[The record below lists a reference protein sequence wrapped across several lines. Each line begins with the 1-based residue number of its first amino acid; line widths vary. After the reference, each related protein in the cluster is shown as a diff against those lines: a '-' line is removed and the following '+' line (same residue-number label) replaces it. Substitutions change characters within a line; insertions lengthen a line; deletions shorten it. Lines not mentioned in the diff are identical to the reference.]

1 MLYLALAIVCGAT
14 YSIFFKLFA
23 CRGLNSLQAIAFNYL
38 TAFVLG
44 LIVDGVS
51 DGGAVLPASVGSWVV
66 AVGLGATFAG
76 AFVVM
81 SRSTVLSGVTL
92 TTVASRVSVLIPV
105 VCSYLLLPD
114 GNEPRWGAVATILA
128 AMVLMFVPRRTE
140 EKKER
145 NRVGL
150 VGALCILGVWLLFG
164 VNNFGL
170 KWSQSV
176 LIAPEESAMFSAV
189 IFLFATL
196 FSTLVWIVGDRKRGV
211 KGVKVDLRSALGGV
225 VLGLANFCVT
235 WGMLRGLAEVPASVF
250 FPVYHCTI
258 VALVA
263 VIGTIVFRERL
274 SVVQWLG
281 VGVAAL
287 GIVMFF
293 V

>member
-66 AVGLGATFAG
+66 SVCLGATFAG

-92 TTVASRVSVLIPV
+92 TTVASRVSMLIPV

-140 EKKER
+140 EKHCFLGEWEYPLTA
-145 NRVGL
+145 RVW
-150 VGALCILGVWLLFG
+150 ATMRCIPYTIIL
-164 VNNFGL
+164 
-170 KWSQSV
+170 
-176 LIAPEESAMFSAV
+176 P
-189 IFLFATL
+189 
-196 FSTLVWIVGDRKRGV
+196 
-211 KGVKVDLRSALGGV
+211 
-225 VLGLANFCVT
+225 
-235 WGMLRGLAEVPASVF
+235 F
-250 FPVYHCTI
+250 FMNAC
-258 VALVA
+258 
-263 VIGTIVFRERL
+263 
-274 SVVQWLG
+274 
-281 VGVAAL
+281 
-287 GIVMFF
+287 GIL
-293 V
+293 

>member
-1 MLYLALAIVCGAT
+1 M
-14 YSIFFKLFA
+14 
-23 CRGLNSLQAIAFNYL
+23 QAIAFNYL

-44 LIVDGVS
+44 LIVGGVS
-51 DGGAVLPASVGSWVV
+51 EGGAVLPASVGSWVV
-66 AVGLGATFAG
+66 SVCLGATFAG

-92 TTVASRVSVLIPV
+92 TTVASRVSMLIPV

-114 GNEPRWGAVATILA
+114 GSEPRWGAVATILA

-140 EKKER
+140 EKTIR
-145 NRVGL
+145 GRVGL
-150 VGALCILGVWLLFG
+150 AGVLYILGVWLLFG

-196 FSTLVWIVGDRKRGV
+196 FSTLVWIVGDRKSGK
-211 KGVKVDLRSALGGV
+211 KGVKVDHRSALGGV
-225 VLGLANFCVT
+225 ILGLANFCVT

-250 FPVYHCTI
+250 FPIYHCTI

-263 VIGTIVFRERL
+263 VVGTIIFRERL
-274 SVVQWLG
+274 SVAQWLG